1 MGGVFTPRRFA
12 HGGTFSHAIGR
23 VTKECAVDASIQP
36 GVVLLGP
43 AHAHQS
49 EFQEKLL
56 ISSRDAVDL
65 QGLHV
70 LTVL

>member
-1 MGGVFTPRRFA
+1 
-12 HGGTFSHAIGR
+12 
-23 VTKECAVDASIQP
+23 VTKECAVDASSQP

-56 ISSRDAVDL
+56 ISSRDAFDL
-65 QGLHV
+65 QGIHV